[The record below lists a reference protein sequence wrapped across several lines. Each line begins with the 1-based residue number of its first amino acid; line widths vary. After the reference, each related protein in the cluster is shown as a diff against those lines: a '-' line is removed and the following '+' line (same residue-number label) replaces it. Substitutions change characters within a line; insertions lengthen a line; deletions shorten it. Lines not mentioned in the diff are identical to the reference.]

1 MSNEQMTAQTTT
13 WNLDP
18 AHSTVEFVVKHMM
31 ITKVRGR
38 FATVNGTIEVDEA
51 EPSSS
56 RVEVEIDASSI
67 DTRQE
72 DRDTHLRSED
82 FLNVEEYPTLTFRSK
97 RVEGATFEEDNEF
110 KVVGDLTIRGT
121 TKEVTLDAVYEG
133 SGQDPWGGQRMAF
146 SADTEIDRRE
156 FGLEWNQALETGG
169 ILVGN
174 DVKIH
179 LEAQAVEETEE

>member
-1 MSNEQMTAQTTT
+1 MTNEQMTQQVTT
-13 WNLDP
+13 WTLDA
-18 AHSTVEFVVKHMM
+18 AHSQAEFVVKHMM

-38 FATVNGTIEVDEA
+38 FATMSGSIAVDEA

-56 RVEVEIDASSI
+56 RVEVEIDAASI

-72 DRDTHLRSED
+72 DRDKHLRSGD
-82 FLNVEEYPTLTFRSK
+82 FLDVENHPVLTFRSR
-97 RVEGATFEEDNEF
+97 RVEGLELEPGASFR
-110 KVVGDLTIRGT
+110 VVGDLTIRGT

-133 SGQDPWGGQRMAF
+133 RGPDPWGGERLAF
-146 SADTEIDRRE
+146 SGDAVIDRRE

-174 DVKIH
+174 EVRIH
-179 LEAQAVEETEE
+179 LEAQAVRQEAE